1 VDNCP
6 LVANVAQQDFDGD
19 GQGDACDADD
29 DNDGV
34 GNITDVCGLTPVDEV
49 VDPGTGC
56 SIA

>member
-1 VDNCP
+1 
-6 LVANVAQQDFDGD
+6 VANVAQQDFDGD

-29 DNDGV
+29 DNNGV